1 MILFFVACIL
11 SALYDEARD
20 FALAIYM
27 AYLAVK
33 FIILLCCGAHIKN
46 KKIIAVSVATLP
58 VLLAGII
65 AYCVIFPTDFPYA
78 DPWVLGKTKE
88 EIIEVYGEPE
98 YNEDELAYPTEY
110 GVLDMEYYVIEFDK
124 EGRAIRVSERPYA
137 GKGG

>member
-1 MILFFVACIL
+1 MVACIL

-27 AYLAVK
+27 
-33 FIILLCCGAHIKN
+33 
-46 KKIIAVSVATLP
+46 
-58 VLLAGII
+58 
-65 AYCVIFPTDFPYA
+65 
-78 DPWVLGKTKE
+78 
-88 EIIEVYGEPE
+88 
-98 YNEDELAYPTEY
+98 AYPTEY

>member
-1 MILFFVACIL
+1 MSVVA
-11 SALYDEARD
+11 
-20 FALAIYM
+20 
-27 AYLAVK
+27 
-33 FIILLCCGAHIKN
+33 
-46 KKIIAVSVATLP
+46 LP

-98 YNEDELAYPTEY
+98 YNEDKLAYPTEY

-137 GKGG
+137 GKGA